1 MTEPLLCR
9 TADGKIH
16 WTTQSAGGGLID
28 SREYKTYCGQQVV
41 SVIHEPI
48 ASYDWYHNLTDEE
61 KQHVNYV
68 DKKIMEDWD
77 GELCQKCQ
85 NKRYEE
91 ERMAWG
97 F

>member
-16 WTTQSAGGGLID
+16 WTSQCAGGGLVD

-48 ASYDWYHNLTDEE
+48 TATDWYHNLNDEE
-61 KQHVNYV
+61 KQHLKNV
-68 DKKIMEDWD
+68 DKIMEDWD
-77 GELCQKCQ
+77 GELCPKCQ
-85 NKRYEE
+85 NIREQE
-91 ERMAWG
+91 ERQAWG
-97 F
+97 LF

>member
-16 WTTQSAGGGLID
+16 WTTQSAGRRD
-28 SREYKTYCGQQVV
+28 CREFTTCCGQQVV

-61 KQHVNYV
+61 KQHINYV
-68 DKKIMEDWD
+68 DKKIMENWN
-77 GELCQKCQ
+77 GELCPKCQ
-85 NKRYEE
+85 KVRDEE

>member
-9 TADGKIH
+9 TPDGKIH
-16 WTTQSAGGGLID
+16 WTTQDAGRRD
-28 SREYKTYCGQQVV
+28 CRDFKTYCGQQVV
-41 SVIHEPI
+41 SVIHVPI
-48 ASYDWYHNLTDEE
+48 ASYAWYHNLTDEE

-68 DKKIMEDWD
+68 GEKIMEDWN

>member
-16 WTTQSAGGGLID
+16 WTTQSAGRRD
-28 SREYKTYCGQQVV
+28 CRDFKTYCGQQVV
-41 SVIHEPI
+41 SVVHEPI
-48 ASYDWYHNLTDEE
+48 IATDWYHNLNDEE
-61 KQHVNYV
+61 KQHVKNV
-68 DKKIMEDWD
+68 DKIMEGWD

-85 NKRYEE
+85 NKRAEE